1 MKYDDLIDV
10 LYETCS
16 DYDQLMSGEKQA
28 DRDLLQK
35 LLALNFDVRR
45 NGIKG
50 LGDTEVFIED
60 DVRLPFEDLISE
72 MEQLSSRS
80 RFSSISELLDRTRED
95 LLENGIDGLIPSIDM
110 KEKIRLAVEEN
121 LKVGYQN

>member
-1 MKYDDLIDV
+1 
-10 LYETCS
+10 
-16 DYDQLMSGEKQA
+16 MSGEKQA
-28 DRDLLQK
+28 DRDFMQK
-35 LLALNFDVRR
+35 LLALNFAVRK

-50 LGDTEVFIED
+50 LGETEDFIED

-72 MEQLSSRS
+72 MGQRSNCS
-80 RFSSISELLDRTRED
+80 RFSTISELLNSTRED

-121 LKVGYQN
+121 HKVGYQN